1 MAHMNQEKKAKVAA
15 LVKPLLKKYG
25 IKATLAVR
33 NHMTLALNIKSGKI
47 DFLGN
52 YVDTVR
58 KLPGRTPNEDSL
70 ALMIRSGYLD
80 VNTYWYHEHF
90 SGVAKKFLEEV
101 LMAMKGADWYDRS
114 DIQSDYFDTAYYVDI
129 NIGQWNKPYQV
140 I

>member
-1 MAHMNQEKKAKVAA
+1 MAHMNQEKKAKVAT

-33 NHMTLALNIKSGKI
+33 NHMTLCLNIKAGSI
-47 DFLGN
+47 DFISN

-58 KLPGRTPNEDSL
+58 KLHGRAPNEDSL
-70 ALMIRSGYLD
+70 KYMIEKQYLD